1 MASLLNSS
9 KHVKK
14 IIPISHESF
23 HKIEE
28 EEGLTMSFYMKQR
41 YPIKNQSNKQK
52 TTDITRKLQINI
64 PHEHDT
70 KQFSLN

>member
-1 MASLLNSS
+1 
-9 KHVKK
+9 
-14 IIPISHESF
+14 
-23 HKIEE
+23 
-28 EEGLTMSFYMKQR
+28 MSFYMKQR

-70 KQFSLN
+70 KQFSLNQQMEWAGKILLDETKYQC